1 MGHFTPMSKEKVRDA
16 AAKGLRHL
24 ARSIQHDIK
33 ELVSMEVEVDQENV
47 TYTIV
52 VKRDK
57 E

>member
-1 MGHFTPMSKEKVRDA
+1 MGHIIPMSKEKLRDA
-16 AAKGLRHL
+16 VAKSLRQL
-24 ARSIQHDIK
+24 ARSIQHDMK
-33 ELVSMEVEVDQENV
+33 EFVSMNVEAGPETV

>member
-33 ELVSMEVEVDQENV
+33 ELVSMEVEAGPETV

-52 VKRDK
+52 VKRNK